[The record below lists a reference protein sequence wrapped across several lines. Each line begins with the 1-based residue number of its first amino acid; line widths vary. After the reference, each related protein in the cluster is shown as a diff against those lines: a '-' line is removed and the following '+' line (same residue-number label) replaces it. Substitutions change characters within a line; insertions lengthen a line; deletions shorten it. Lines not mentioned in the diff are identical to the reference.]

1 MIKILED
8 ASGLADIFKKEFDSV
23 VPTGNQGN
31 VIAVIE
37 DGEIKAFITAEVL
50 IRVGLLWI
58 KPEYRKS
65 AQGNKWMRQLIRF
78 LFAYMPKEFPAITID
93 DTGRYGK
100 LFTKLGMRKV
110 LGTIYRL
117 D

>member
-1 MIKILED
+1 MITIIKD
-8 ASGLADIFKKEFDSV
+8 ASDLAEVFKKEFNSV
-23 VPTGNQGN
+23 VPQPDQGN
-31 VIAVIE
+31 VIAVVE

-58 KPEYRKS
+58 KPEERKTS
-65 AQGNKWMRQLIRF
+65 KGNKWMRQLIRF
-78 LFAYMPKEFPAITID
+78 LFQYTPKHLPVVTID
-93 DTGRYGK
+93 DTGRYGR
-100 LFTKLGMRKV
+100 LFEKLGMRKV